1 MEKSRCWIEISKS
14 ALNHNLRSL
23 LEFLSSRSKVIAIV
37 KTDAYGHGCRGI
49 VEEMLS
55 LGITDFAVATLQE
68 AIELRKITEQG
79 TILILG
85 YVDESGWL
93 SACQNRAIMT
103 VLQPEHALRMND
115 FFRKRNMT
123 AEVEI
128 KVDTGMNR
136 IGTST
141 ICSDEEIR
149 ELYGN
154 SNLKVNGTFS
164 HLCTADSFAEEDIEF
179 TRKQKKRFDEFL
191 QRVRNLGFE
200 TGRTHLCA
208 SSGIMNYP
216 EFNYDYVRP
225 GFLYFGFTVGEVR
238 QPFERKP
245 VLSWY
250 SKVEMVKTIDAGQ
263 GISYGQTYHTDSAR
277 RIATVSVG
285 YGDGYPRRLSS
296 RGYVLI
302 RGQRAPIVG
311 RICMD
316 QMMVDV
322 TAIPDVR
329 SEDIVTLIGTD
340 GAQTISAEQ
349 LAEEADTIVDEIVC
363 TINRRVV
370 RHFE

>member
-1 MEKSRCWIEISKS
+1 
-14 ALNHNLRSL
+14 LRSL
-23 LEFLSSRSKVIAIV
+23 LEFLSGRSKIIAIV

-68 AIELRKITEQG
+68 AIELREITSSG

-85 YVDESGWL
+85 YVEQSGWMK
-93 SACQNRAIMT
+93 AYENRAIMT
-103 VLQPEHALRMND
+103 VLEPEHALRMNA
-115 FFRKRNMT
+115 FFKERNLT

-141 ICSDEEIR
+141 ACSDEDIR
-149 ELYGN
+149 KLYGN
-154 SNLKVNGTFS
+154 SNLKVSGTFS
-164 HLCTADSFAEEDIEF
+164 HLCTADSFAKEDIDF
-179 TRKQKKRFDEFL
+179 THEQKKRFDSFL
-191 QRVRNLGFE
+191 QRVRELGFSS
-200 TGRTHLCA
+200 GRTHLCA

-216 EFNYDYVRP
+216 QFSYDYVRP

-238 QPFERKP
+238 QPFERIP

-263 GISYGQTYHTDSAR
+263 GISYGQTYHTDSKR
-277 RIATVSVG
+277 NIATVSVG

-296 RGYVLI
+296 KGYVLV
-302 RGQRAPIVG
+302 RGKRAPIVG

-316 QMMVDV
+316 QMMIDV
-322 TAIPDVR
+322 SGIEGVQPEDV
-329 SEDIVTLIGTD
+329 VTLIGVD
-340 GAQTISAEQ
+340 GEQQITAEE
-349 LAEEADTIVDEIVC
+349 LAEAAGTIVDEIVC